1 MKKSKKKLKF
11 NSDKAFRNFAI
22 VMGVVT
28 ISIVITKI
36 ATNGIGFLSTIGY
49 FGQEEIIM
57 KINVMNK
64 SIEEVARLVEELQ
77 EKGID
82 LNEIEFEL

>member
-1 MKKSKKKLKF
+1 
-11 NSDKAFRNFAI
+11 
-22 VMGVVT
+22 
-28 ISIVITKI
+28 
-36 ATNGIGFLSTIGY
+36 
-49 FGQEEIIM
+49 M